1 MQIAFLAPDITEA
14 ILEGRQPPHMTL
26 ETLMGDMPA
35 DWSRQRTH
43 LLTFSSLNDARVSAH
58 ITT

>member
-35 DWSRQRTH
+35 D
-43 LLTFSSLNDARVSAH
+43 
-58 ITT
+58 